1 MYDDQIQMIFY
12 SNSKIKVFYYIKLG
26 FLFLLT
32 IAGGKE
38 IFNSNLTL
46 EWKDNILSVYHP
58 SIPEGKLDTWYIEA
72 YCRAGSTARAWE
84 KTVIGHRT
92 EMVSMNKERNE
103 LKLRCYLNDGVIVD
117 HLIKTEKTGI
127 SFDLIAKNPTDKMSE
142 AHWAQPCIRVGEFT
156 GKGAKNTD
164 DKYAYIK
171 SCFVFQDKNDIPD
184 FLPTKNWKLKARY
197 IPGQVWCPIGVNRN
211 DVNPRPLHPV
221 VPYKNI
227 IGCISEDKEWL
238 LASVWDPSQELFQGV
253 IRCIHNDFRIGG
265 LKPGEQKIIRGKMY
279 LMKNDMK
286 AFLDVYN
293 RDFPMSKKIIKI
305 Q

>member
-1 MYDDQIQMIFY
+1 
-12 SNSKIKVFYYIKLG
+12 
-26 FLFLLT
+26 
-32 IAGGKE
+32 
-38 IFNSNLTL
+38 
-46 EWKDNILSVYHP
+46 
-58 SIPEGKLDTWYIEA
+58 
-72 YCRAGSTARAWE
+72 
-84 KTVIGHRT
+84 
-92 EMVSMNKERNE
+92 
-103 LKLRCYLNDGVIVD
+103 
-117 HLIKTEKTGI
+117 
-127 SFDLIAKNPTDKMSE
+127 MSE

-184 FLPTKNWKLKARY
+184 FLPTKHWKLKARY

-265 LKPGEQKIIRGKMY
+265 LKPGEQKTIRGKMY

-293 RDFPMSKKIIKI
+293 RDFPTSKKIIKI